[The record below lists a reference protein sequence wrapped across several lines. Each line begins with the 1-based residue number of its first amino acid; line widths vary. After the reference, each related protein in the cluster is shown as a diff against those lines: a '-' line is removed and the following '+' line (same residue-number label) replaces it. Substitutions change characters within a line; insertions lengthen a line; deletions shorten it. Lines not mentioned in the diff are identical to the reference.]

1 MDANPAPFLY
11 PLEHSKILHLV
22 RHAQGTHNVAGE
34 IDHNAL
40 LSPEYFDA
48 HLSPLGWQQVG
59 NLRKQ
64 VHASDLLRRIDLVI
78 TSPLCRAMQT
88 AIQVFG
94 SEGQING
101 SKGANIDNSGI
112 SSLKCPPIVAAELCR
127 ERLGVHPCDKRRTI
141 SENRSRFPTIDFSL
155 IESDEDILWK
165 TDARETDEE
174 IAARGLEFMS
184 WLWTR
189 PEKEIAIVTHHRFLQ
204 HTLNALSNDCHPS
217 VKNKMCKKFGN
228 CELRSMIIVDKE
240 KA

>member
-34 IDHNAL
+34 KDHNAL

-64 VHASDLLRRIDLVI
+64 VHASGQLRRIDLVI

-88 AIQVFG
+88 ATQVFC
-94 SEGQING
+94 
-101 SKGANIDNSGI
+101 GI

-204 HTLNALSNDCHPS
+204 HTLNALANDCHPS

-228 CELRSMIIVDKE
+228 CELRSMVIVDKE
-240 KA
+240 KGKHGV

>member
-48 HLSPLGWQQVG
+48 NLSPLGWQQVG

-64 VHASDLLRRIDLVI
+64 VHASGLPRRIDLVI

-88 AIQVFG
+88 ATQVFG
-94 SEGQING
+94 SEGQINE
-101 SKGANIDNSGI
+101 SEGANIDNSGI

-189 PEKEIAIVTHHRFLQ
+189 PEKEIAIVTYHRFLQ

-240 KA
+240 K

>member
-34 IDHNAL
+34 KDHNAL

-64 VHASDLLRRIDLVI
+64 VHASGQLRRIDLVI

-88 AIQVFG
+88 ATQVFCF
-94 SEGQING
+94 
-101 SKGANIDNSGI
+101 
-112 SSLKCPPIVAAELCR
+112 KCPPIVAAELCR

-174 IAARGLEFMS
+174 IAARGLEFMR

-240 KA
+240 K